1 MLNTLRMKPTLKIL
15 NVYSRPPPA
24 AAKLLSTSTTTQVT
38 PVTTS
43 FGQDS
48 NPSQSTLLAKLLK
61 STSSDILT
69 QFGANST
76 TNTTTTGA
84 STDPRLKADT
94 ELSNEFYAS
103 FKSST
108 TVWSTLAESDLS
120 DDSSHPHYEYD
131 DTLDILMP
139 LFVGLLVAIILGWML
154 MRYKMSAHQ
163 RSNYNG
169 SIYCCPEECFNFCS
183 RFLDCQF
190 R

>member
-15 NVYSRPPPA
+15 NVYSRAPSASKLPTVAESTKTA
-24 AAKLLSTSTTTQVT
+24 AESTLLSKLLVSTSTAA
-38 PVTTS
+38 S
-43 FGQDS
+43 DML
-48 NPSQSTLLAKLLK
+48 SQL
-61 STSSDILT
+61 
-69 QFGANST
+69 
-76 TNTTTTGA
+76 GA
-84 STDPRLKADT
+84 SAPEVKVDKG
-94 ELSNEFYAS
+94 SNELPSEFSAS
-103 FKSST
+103 LTSST
-108 TVWSTLAESDLS
+108 TIWSTSTSTEPHVESAEVQAP
-120 DDSSHPHYEYD
+120 HHHYEYD

-183 RFLDCQF
+183 RFLECQF